1 MKPGSAVRA
10 PQLIG
15 RFAIERELGRG
26 AQGTVFLA
34 RDSHLGRNVA
44 LKTVK
49 VDGYGAARR
58 AELVRMLLDE
68 ARIVSKLQHP
78 NLVTLFDAG
87 EHDGAPYL
95 VFEYV
100 EGITLA
106 RRLRDGDRLSPPQAV
121 VIAIGALR
129 GLGCAHAMHVLHR
142 DVKPGN
148 IMLTGDGVPRVMDF
162 GIARHAAAGKEA
174 DGTLAGTPWYMAPE
188 YIQDGSFSPASD
200 VFAMGAVLY
209 EMLADRPP
217 VNFADPQQALH
228 AIVHDEFAPPSRFN
242 PEVDARLE
250 MLVMQALAK
259 RPEDRFV
266 NADHMAEAL
275 DRYMAPPPSGEAGEA
290 VGGTLEFLLRR
301 MRRQSDFPALSETVS
316 AINRITVSD
325 REPVSTLC
333 NAILKDVALTT
344 KLLKL
349 VNTAYYKQHGGD
361 IRTVSR
367 AIAILGLDNVR
378 NIATSLL
385 LFEHLQDRAQAGA
398 LREEVAACY
407 FSGVIARELVAT
419 LGVKHAEE
427 AFICGMFHRLGRL
440 LVVFYLREE
449 HDAIGRLALARDW
462 DEARAAR
469 EVLGLGYED
478 LGMGV
483 ARHWN
488 FPDTLVD
495 SMRPVVEDVARR
507 SAFSDDG
514 LRVIASLASELCD
527 TARAATPK
535 ERSAGLEAVTR
546 KYGKGVG
553 VSEAGVL
560 EVVQTSFDALARES
574 VVIGATAAIAPVLAH
589 ARNWKSP
596 DDPPTQ
602 RLSPPAEDAIRTL
615 IDAVQLPAAAAAAP
629 AEAGAIAPPG
639 ERATLLS
646 AGVQDITG
654 VLAGDYQLN
663 DVLRII
669 LETMYRAIGFQR
681 VLLCVRDPQRNA
693 LRARVGL
700 GRDADAIIRAG
711 FGVPLQGPPDIFSA
725 ATANGADLCIE
736 DVDAENIR
744 AHVPAWYRK
753 AIPARGLVLFPL
765 LLKGRTVGLLYGDTE
780 RTDSLRFKTEELN
793 LLRTLRNQA
802 VLAIKQAS

>member
-1 MKPGSAVRA
+1 MKTVLATRA
-10 PQLIG
+10 PRMIG
-15 RFAIERELGRG
+15 RFEIESVLGRG

-34 RDSHLGRNVA
+34 RDSHLDRNVA

-49 VDGYGAARR
+49 VDGYSTAQRT
-58 AELVRMLLDE
+58 ELVRMLLDE

-87 EHDGAPYL
+87 EHDGTPYL

-100 EGITLA
+100 EGTTLA

-121 VIAIGALR
+121 MIAIGALR

-162 GIARHAAAGKEA
+162 GIARHGAEGKEA
-174 DGTLAGTPWYMAPE
+174 DGSLAGTPWYMAPE
-188 YIQDGSFSPASD
+188 YIEAGSFGPPSD

-217 VNFADPQQALH
+217 VNLADPYQALR
-228 AIVHDEFAPPSRFN
+228 AIVHDEVAPPSRFN
-242 PEVDARLE
+242 PEVDVRLE
-250 MLVMQALAK
+250 ALVMQALAK
-259 RPEDRFV
+259 RPEERF
-266 NADHMAEAL
+266 ADADQMAEAL
-275 DRYMAPPPSGEAGEA
+275 DRYMAPPPSGAAGEA
-290 VGGTLEFLLRR
+290 TGGTLEFLLRR

-316 AINRITVSD
+316 AISRVTMSD

-333 NAILKDVALTT
+333 NAILKDVALTA

-349 VNTAYYKQHGGD
+349 VNAAYYKQHGGD

-367 AIAILGLDNVR
+367 AIAILGLDKVR

-398 LREEVAACY
+398 LKEEVAACY
-407 FSGVIARELVAT
+407 FSGVIARELVAK

-427 AFICGMFHRLGRL
+427 AFIGGMFHRLGRL

-449 HDAIGRLALARDW
+449 HEAIGRLALARDW

-488 FPDTLVD
+488 FSDTLVD
-495 SMRPVVEDVARR
+495 SMRPVLEAVAGR
-507 SAFSDDG
+507 SAFGNDW
-514 LRVIASLASELCD
+514 LRIIASLASELCD
-527 TARAATPK
+527 TARAGTPK
-535 ERSAGLEAVTR
+535 ERTAGMDALAH
-546 KYGKGVG
+546 KYGKGMG

-560 EVVQTSFDALARES
+560 EVVRISFDILARES

-589 ARNWKSP
+589 ARNWISP

-602 RLSPPAEDAIRTL
+602 RLSPATEDAISTL
-615 IDAVQLPAAAAAAP
+615 IDAVRLPAAAAAAP
-629 AEAGAIAPPG
+629 AEANAIASAV
-639 ERATLLS
+639 ERTALLS
-646 AGVQDITG
+646 AGVQDIAG

-681 VLLCVRDPQRNA
+681 VLLCVRDPQGSA

-725 ATANGADLCIE
+725 AIGNGADLCIE

-765 LLKGRTVGLLYGDTE
+765 RLKTRIMGLLYGDTE
-780 RTDSLRFKTEELN
+780 RLGSLRFKPEELN

-802 VLAIKQAS
+802 VLAIRQAG